1 MVRLVALDMDGTLL
15 NSRLEISEANKKAIA
30 LACENGARIVLCS
43 GRPIKGLVKYIE
55 ELGLYNDEEFL
66 IGFNGALVVQAKSK
80 KRVYEQGMSGKDAK
94 ILARTASEIG
104 ANYIIHFA
112 DHAMTP
118 VENFYSTLEATV
130 NGIPLVI
137 GDPETIDD
145 HATVMKVL
153 FLDYEHILEG
163 YLGKIPE
170 AIRQKHE
177 IVRTAPFFL
186 EFLDKGLS
194 KYSALSALARELGI
208 GNEEVMAIGDSEN
221 DYEMVKYSGVGVAMG
236 NATDALKKAA
246 KLVTRTEDEDGVAYA
261 LNRVM
266 NLGMEEFKGG

>member
-1 MVRLVALDMDGTLL
+1 MIRLVALDMDGTLL
-15 NSRLEISEANKKAIA
+15 NSRLEISEANRRAIR

-80 KRVYEQGMSGKDAK
+80 KRVYEQGMKGKDAK
-94 ILARTASEIG
+94 LLARTAKEIG
-104 ANYIIHFA
+104 ANCIIHFA

-130 NGIPLVI
+130 NGIPLEI

-145 HATVMKVL
+145 EETVMKVL

-170 AIRQKHE
+170 VIRQKHE

-208 GNEEVMAIGDSEN
+208 GNDEVMAIGDSEN
-221 DYEMVKYSGVGVAMG
+221 DFEMVKYSGVGVAMG
-236 NATDALKKAA
+236 NAIDSLKNVA

-261 LNRVM
+261 INKVM
-266 NLGMEEFKGG
+266 ELGMEEFAGG